1 MRRSRSTPQAG
12 VPLTPERARQG
23 YRAVRRAVL
32 ASVAVMWLIVVYV
45 ALAMPRLLDLVGGFA
60 VLQLLWTP
68 FLLRYLKRDIDRRTV
83 RSQDLPDIGL

>member
-1 MRRSRSTPQAG
+1 MAC
-12 VPLTPERARQG
+12 
-23 YRAVRRAVL
+23 
-32 ASVAVMWLIVVYV
+32 VAVMWLLVIYV
-45 ALAMPRLLDLVGGFA
+45 AVAIPRWRDLFVGFA

>member
-1 MRRSRSTPQAG
+1 
-12 VPLTPERARQG
+12 
-23 YRAVRRAVL
+23 
-32 ASVAVMWLIVVYV
+32 MWLIAIYVVV
-45 ALAMPRLLDLVGGFA
+45 AIPRSKDLVVGFA